1 MSKAKTSDR
10 FWKFAKQEKN
20 LCRYNRIEKEIK
32 KAFETKTGL
41 SSTII
46 TKALSCT
53 PHFIGCFAE
62 NEVEKLVFGSLPCFM
77 IVNLDSSYMKG
88 SHWISIGIFSDK
100 IEIFDSLG
108 FDLLN
113 WPRIP
118 MRLLRFLRKLAIV
131 KPVYVSKRLQSDNST
146 LCGLYAIFYV
156 RYRQKFSF
164 PYLQQL
170 FTLNFP
176 LNDKFLIK
184 LFK

>member
-20 LCRYNRIEKEIK
+20 LCRYNGIQKEIK
-32 KAFETKTGL
+32 KAFEAKTGL
-41 SSTII
+41 TSTII

-62 NEVEKLVFGSLPCFM
+62 NEVERLTFGSLPCFL
-77 IVNLDSSYMKG
+77 IVNLDSSNMKG
-88 SHWISIGIFSDK
+88 SHWIAIGLFSDQ

-108 FDLLN
+108 FDLFN

-118 MRLLRFLRKLAIV
+118 IRLLRFLRKLAIV
-131 KPVYVSKRLQSDNST
+131 KPVYVSKRLQSNKST

-164 PYLQQL
+164 PYLQHL

-176 LNDKFLIK
+176 TNDKILIK